1 MRSQGYAITPVFEPD
16 VQASPS
22 AFVPCIDN
30 HESVMDYP
38 ERMTVLQAHANRV
51 ETKLEGVVWLLFA
64 AHLIAQPVYSLLP
77 KDLEMTGTLFIV
89 LSSTAFAFSH
99 LYVARGA
106 RAAVTM
112 LVLCFTVAGSL
123 EMLSIHTGFPYGWYS
138 YSQRLGPGLAGVPL
152 LVPLCWQMMAWNA
165 ASIAH
170 LIAPKRWFVAV
181 AALALIAW
189 DVFLDPQMVRA
200 GLWTWA
206 RHGEYVGIP
215 LENYAGWLLTALIL
229 FAGFSRLRVEPFN
242 SRLTW
247 FAVLPVLSYCWTW
260 FGSSIVN
267 IFWWGQ
273 PVVGIA
279 GFVAMGIF
287 AVPALKILLGSNLFS
302 SVSGRR

>member
-1 MRSQGYAITPVFEPD
+1 MFGPD
-16 VQASPS
+16 VQAPPS

-30 HESVMDYP
+30 HESVIDYP
-38 ERMTVLQAHANRV
+38 EHMTVLQAHANRI
-51 ETKLEGVVWLLFA
+51 ETKLEGIVWLLFA

-77 KDLEMTGTLFIV
+77 KDLEMTGTLFII

-99 LYVARGA
+99 LYVSRGA
-106 RAAVTM
+106 RMAVMM

-123 EMLSIHTGFPYGWYS
+123 EMLSVHTGFPYGWYS
-138 YSQRLGPGLAGVPL
+138 YSQKLGPGLAGVPL

-165 ASIAH
+165 ASVAQ
-170 LIAPKRWFVAV
+170 LIAPKRWVLPV
-181 AALALIAW
+181 AALALTAW

-206 RHGEYVGIP
+206 RTGEYVGIP

-229 FAGFSRLRVEPFN
+229 FAGFSRLRVEH
-242 SRLTW
+242 SGSHLTW

-267 IFWWGQ
+267 IFWWSQ
-273 PVVGIA
+273 PIVGIA

-287 AVPALKILLGSNLFS
+287 AVPALKVLLGSSLFS
-302 SVSGRR
+302 SVSRRT

>member
-1 MRSQGYAITPVFEPD
+1 
-16 VQASPS
+16 
-22 AFVPCIDN
+22 
-30 HESVMDYP
+30 MDYP

-51 ETKLEGVVWLLFA
+51 EAKLEAIVWLLFA
-64 AHLIAQPVYSLLP
+64 AHLIAQPIYSLLP

-89 LSSTAFAFSH
+89 VTSTAFAFSH
-99 LYVARGA
+99 LCVSRGA
-106 RAAVTM
+106 RTAVTM

-123 EMLSIHTGFPYGWYS
+123 EMLSVRKGFPYGWYS
-138 YSQRLGPGLAGVPL
+138 YSQKLGPGLAGVPL

-165 ASIAH
+165 ASVAQ

-181 AALALIAW
+181 AALALTAW
-189 DVFLDPQMVRA
+189 DVFLDPQMVRT

-206 RHGEYVGIP
+206 REGEYVGIP

-229 FAGFSRLRVEPFN
+229 FAGFSRLRVEQSH

-247 FAVLPVLSYCWTW
+247 FSVLPVLSYCWTW

-273 PVVGIA
+273 PIVGVA
-279 GFVAMGIF
+279 GFVAMGLF
-287 AVPALKILLGSNLFS
+287 AVPALKVLLESSLLGSPLFR
-302 SVSGRR
+302 GRT

>member
-1 MRSQGYAITPVFEPD
+1 
-16 VQASPS
+16 
-22 AFVPCIDN
+22 
-30 HESVMDYP
+30 MDYP

-51 ETKLEGVVWLLFA
+51 EARLEAVVWLLFA
-64 AHLIAQPVYSLLP
+64 AHLLAQPIYSLLP
-77 KDLEMTGTLFIV
+77 RDLEMTGTFFIV
-89 LSSTAFAFSH
+89 LTSTAFAFAH
-99 LYVARGA
+99 LYVSRGA
-106 RAAVTM
+106 RAALTM

-123 EMLSIHTGFPYGWYS
+123 EMLSVQTGFPYGWYS
-138 YSQRLGPGLAGVPL
+138 YSQKLGPGLAGVPL

-165 ASIAH
+165 ASVAQ

-181 AALALIAW
+181 AALALTAW

-206 RHGEYVGIP
+206 RQGEYVGIP

-229 FAGFSRLRVEPFN
+229 FAGFSRLKVEQAN
-242 SRLTW
+242 SHLTW

-267 IFWWGQ
+267 IFWWDQ

-279 GFVAMGIF
+279 GFVAMGFF
-287 AVPALKILLGSNLFS
+287 AVPALRVLLGSRLFS
-302 SVSGRR
+302 SVSGHR